1 MAWETVAQKV
11 GGAEMKRV
19 PFGAI
24 TLYAYADKIGCGLQ
38 QFMAGA
44 RKSNLST
51 LSRSDLMAANRETAA
66 ETGLPYLT
74 EAEHDKAMA
83 ILKA

>member
-24 TLYAYADKIGCGLQ
+24 TLYAYADKIGANGY
-38 QFMAGA
+38 GA
-44 RKSNLST
+44 
-51 LSRSDLMAANRETAA
+51 DANEAV
-66 ETGLPYLT
+66 LVT
-74 EAEHDKAMA
+74 EKLLA
-83 ILKA
+83 